1 MMFNTNSFQCES
13 AIKKMANAMVMG
25 AFIFMGL
32 AALASFIVFCNEPEY
47 TWWVALIVAGGG
59 ALVGFFVIASSRF
72 VWGYGDI
79 IGNTARLASTPAVE
93 AAVDAVIQ
101 KEELPE
107 L

>member
-1 MMFNTNSFQCES
+1 MFNTNSFQCEN

-25 AFIFMGL
+25 ALIFMGL
-32 AALASFIVFCNEPEY
+32 AALASLIVFSIEPDDM
-47 TWWVALIVAGGG
+47 WWIALIVAGGG
-59 ALVGFFVIASSRF
+59 ALVGFSVIASSRF

-79 IGNTARLASTPAVE
+79 IGNTARIASAPAVE
-93 AAVDAVIQ
+93 AAVDTAVQ